1 MTNDESLFSQLRDGL
16 SECVSHERGQR
27 KLRSLEI
34 PDEPPEIDAANLMAL
49 RLSADLSPAVFA
61 GILNV
66 STGTLRNWEQGRR
79 KPSAAVRRLIHLFS
93 QRPAEFCEVIGL
105 RQIALPKIRIVQ
117 TARGTRQ
124 IVVGSQSGRRH
135 VAP

>member
-1 MTNDESLFSQLRDGL
+1 MANDESLFSRLRDGL
-16 SECVSHERGQR
+16 SECIAHERGQR
-27 KLRSLEI
+27 PLRSLEI
-34 PDEPPEIDAANLMAL
+34 PDEPPEIDAANLTAL

-66 STGTLRNWEQGRR
+66 STDTLRNWERGHR

-105 RQIALPKIRIVQ
+105 RLIELPQIRIVQ
-117 TARGTRQ
+117 TSPGKRKIIVGRPSSRG
-124 IVVGSQSGRRH
+124 H
-135 VAP
+135 VTT